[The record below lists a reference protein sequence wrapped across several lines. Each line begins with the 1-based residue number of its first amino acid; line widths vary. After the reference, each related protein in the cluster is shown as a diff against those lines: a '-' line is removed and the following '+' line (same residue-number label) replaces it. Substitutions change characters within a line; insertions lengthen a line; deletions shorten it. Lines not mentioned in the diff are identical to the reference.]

1 MIEKCTNTM
10 KLKKFVVSI
19 NGKEVG
25 RSNGLFRGQNY
36 WINVLQYQEG
46 DRSLE
51 VGFQVSVV

>member
-36 WINVLQYQEG
+36 WINALQHQEG
-46 DRSLE
+46 D
-51 VGFQVSVV
+51 